1 MVRPALALLLTA
13 LATAPPEPP
22 SLDELR
28 ERAGEYVVAYDRDAS
43 GVVLEESY
51 RQSVGTGNQ
60 FATRLLLSD
69 LVLVSVPGEPG
80 LLGFRDVF
88 KVDGTPVRDRDARL
102 EKLFLHPTAAG
113 VAQAQAVL
121 WESARYNLGPT
132 QRNYNLPTMPL
143 VVLRPENR
151 QHFSFSLRDRRT
163 FLGKRARV
171 VAFEELEAPTLIRDP
186 DKDRDFFLRG
196 AFTLEEETGAV
207 LRSEM
212 WLNLRPGR
220 SDLTVEY
227 EWAEALSLWLPARMT
242 ENCDPAQGGSASYA
256 KPRRFGVTTEEKVVP
271 PK

>member
-1 MVRPALALLLTA
+1 MVRPALALLLIASPTA
-13 LATAPPEPP
+13 SPGPP
-22 SLDELR
+22 SLADLL
-28 ERAGEYVVAYDRDAS
+28 ERAGEYVVAYDHDAS

-60 FATRLLLSD
+60 FATRLLISD
-69 LVLVSVPGEPG
+69 LVLVSVPGEAG
-80 LLGFRDVF
+80 LLGLRDVF
-88 KVDGTPVRDRDARL
+88 KVDGTLVRDRDARL
-102 EKLFLHPTAAG
+102 EKLFLHPSAAG

-132 QRNYNLPTMPL
+132 RRNYNLPTMPL

-151 QHFSFSLRDRRT
+151 QHFSFSLGESRT
-163 FLGKRARV
+163 VLGRRARV
-171 VAFEELEAPTLIRDP
+171 VAFEELEAPTLIRDS

-227 EWAEALSLWLPARMT
+227 EWVEALSLWLPARMK
-242 ENCDPAQGGSASYA
+242 ENCDPAQSGSATYG
-256 KPRRFGVTTEEKVVP
+256 KPRRFEVTTQEKVNP